1 MIRRTRYRLLCEQ
14 RTQPTG
20 RSPQTQSAWQIA
32 VLRAVCSVT
41 VVLDLTRDL
50 LRKPNFLQEKTY
62 VYIALGGRHQNTSL
76 NTADARSPEWNDT
89 LTFEHP
95 SSEHSD
101 LSLAIYSKHTL
112 LPDTLIG
119 SAGK

>member
-1 MIRRTRYRLLCEQ
+1 M
-14 RTQPTG
+14 
-20 RSPQTQSAWQIA
+20 
-32 VLRAVCSVT
+32 RAVCSLT
-41 VVLDLTRDL
+41 AVLDLTRDL
-50 LRKPNFLQEKTY
+50 LRKPDFLQEKTY

-119 SAGK
+119 SAGKLGVKTCFDSSNLPLIQAC